1 MKIPTNIVKHPSA
14 SAMQTTHRRNM
25 SETGLDAN
33 YLNLGYTHTLS
44 VICGVARK
52 VNKKEWVEK

>member
-1 MKIPTNIVKHPSA
+1 MKHTLA
-14 SAMQTTHRRNM
+14 SAMQTTHRR
-25 SETGLDAN
+25 SIFAKGLDAD